1 MSSTVS
7 RSARGLMAA
16 ACWILLARG
25 IACSQAAST
34 QTVSNAAGSYRVA
47 GTVVSKIDGHPLGRA
62 RVTLR
67 QAKEPGKFESI
78 ITEDDGKFAFQSV
91 PAGKYSLTGA
101 KRGYITASF
110 DQHDQFSTAIVTSAG
125 VETEGLVLKL
135 APNAVIWGRILD
147 EAGEPVRQ
155 ANVKLYYDDHQGGVD
170 QIHMRSGTQSDD
182 LGTYELPN
190 LVPGTYF
197 LSAQASPWYA
207 VHPPASSLGQEK
219 IAVDRSLDVAYPV
232 TYYADVTDSD
242 SATPIPVKGGE
253 RLQVDVHLN
262 PVPALHLTFK
272 VPGDPQHGFV
282 FPRLEQPAFD
292 GSDFVQTSG
301 GRMLSPGLFELTGI
315 PAGHYDVR
323 LQGQGIS
330 VQMNGIDLNKDGEQI
345 DSGAAE
351 PLGSVKLAVQIPG
364 ETSIPK
370 GLSIGLRSKGR
381 NPAGFRPLDEKGE
394 AEITDVPAGRYDIL
408 VWGSRNPY
416 SIARIAAEGAQV
428 SGHSIILS
436 AGASASA
443 SLALVAGSV
452 EVNGIARKGGKGFA
466 GAMVVLVPGNPEGNR
481 DLFRR
486 DQSDLDGT
494 FTLRNVVP
502 GSYKLV
508 AIENGWDLDWAQ
520 PAVIAA
526 YTQHGRA
533 VEVRDTG
540 KSLNLAEAITVQAK

>member
-1 MSSTVS
+1 
-7 RSARGLMAA
+7 MAA
-16 ACWILLARG
+16 ACWILLARDV
-25 IACSQAAST
+25 ACSQAANA
-34 QTVSNAAGSYRVA
+34 QTVSGAAGSYRVA

-67 QAKEPGKFESI
+67 EVKEPGKFESI
-78 ITEDDGKFAFQSV
+78 ITEDDGKFAFQTV

-101 KRGYITASF
+101 KRGYIAASF
-110 DQHDQFSTAIVTSAG
+110 DQHDQFSTAIVTGAA
-125 VETEGLVLKL
+125 VETEDLVLKL

-155 ANVKLYYDDHQGGVD
+155 ANVKLYYDDHQEGVD
-170 QIHMRSGTQSDD
+170 QIHMRNGTQSDD

-190 LVPGTYF
+190 LAPGTYF
-197 LSAQASPWYA
+197 LSAQATPWYA
-207 VHPPASSLGQEK
+207 VHPPASSGGPEK
-219 IAVDRSLDVAYPV
+219 IAVARSLDVAYPV
-232 TYYADVTDSD
+232 TYYTDVTDSD

-253 RLQVDVHLN
+253 RLQVDVHLS

-272 VPGDPQHGFV
+272 VPGDTQHGFV

-292 GSDFVQTSG
+292 GSDFVQASG

-330 VQMNGIDLNKDGEQI
+330 AQMNGIDLNKDGEQI
-345 DSGAAE
+345 DPGAAE
-351 PLGSVKLAVQIPG
+351 PLGSVKLSVQISG

-381 NPAGFRPLDEKGE
+381 NLAGSRQLDEKGE

-408 VWGSRNPY
+408 FWGARKPY
-416 SIARIAAEGAQV
+416 SIAQMAAEGAHV
-428 SGHSIILS
+428 SGHSIILG

-443 SLALVAGSV
+443 SLVLVAGSV
-452 EVNGIARKGGKGFA
+452 EVNGIAMKAGKGFA
-466 GAMVVLVPGNPEGNR
+466 GAMVVLVPRNPEGSR

-494 FTLRNVVP
+494 FTLHNVVP
-502 GSYKLV
+502 GLYELV

-526 YTQHGRA
+526 YAQHGRA
-533 VEVRDTG
+533 IEVRDTG
-540 KSLNLAEAITVQAK
+540 KSLNLADAIPVQPE